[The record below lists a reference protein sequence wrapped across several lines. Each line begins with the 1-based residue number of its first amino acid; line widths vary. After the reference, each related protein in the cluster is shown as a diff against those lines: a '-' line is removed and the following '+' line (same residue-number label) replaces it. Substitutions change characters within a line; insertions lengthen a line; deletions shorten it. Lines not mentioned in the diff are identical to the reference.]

1 VLPAERRLR
10 RREDFTATVRHG
22 RRAAATGLVVHVLS
36 RPTATPS
43 RAGFI
48 VGRSVGPAVDRNRLR
63 RQLRH
68 LLVPRLGSLPTGT
81 DVVVRVTPAAATVGR
96 RRLATTL
103 DQVLDRAAA
112 AGPA

>member
-22 RRAAATGLVVHVLS
+22 RRAAATGIVVHVLS
-36 RPTATPS
+36 HPTTSPA

-68 LLVPRLGSLPTGT
+68 LLVPRLGSLPAGT
-81 DVVVRVTPAAATVGR
+81 DVVVRVTPGATTVGR
-96 RRLATTL
+96 HRLAATL
-103 DQVLDRAAA
+103 NQVLDRAVAA
-112 AGPA
+112 